1 MKTASSPRQ
10 QHTLIPGPSP
20 ENSSAAL
27 LRDRRGVV
35 LARGSP
41 PAQLLVEETAEDVSA
56 LAHGAA
62 HPLQDQEPVG
72 RRAGNSETDRKHP
85 RTVGRSDGH

>member
-1 MKTASSPRQ
+1 MFDFKRFPAS
-10 QHTLIPGPSP
+10 LV
-20 ENSSAAL
+20 L
-27 LRDRRGVV
+27 LRDRRGIV
-35 LARGSP
+35 LASCSP

-72 RRAGNSETDRKHP
+72 RKVR
-85 RTVGRSDGH
+85 RSNTKMKP